1 MNYKIL
7 NIKGALL
14 DTQQLEDYLRKIA
27 SGHVLQDKS
36 NKYTYPIPRLK
47 ENFEFITEV
56 YNLLNEHI
64 KLKLPIHP
72 AGEWILDNFY
82 IIDETVKTVTKE
94 LTLKKYTNFLGIANG
109 PYAGFARIYV
119 LASEIVAYTDGK
131 INGKNLEVLL
141 KAYED
146 KKTLSMDEIW
156 NINTFLRMA
165 LIENIREACEK
176 IYSAQLQKYKVE
188 NIIERLVENKSK
200 DELQFKNIG
209 EYKTKVIEQGEMKYP
224 FIEYM
229 SYRLKQYGKKAY
241 PFLNILEEQVNKMG
255 TEISEVIKKE
265 HFDIAVRKVSVGNC
279 IISIKNI
286 NRINM
291 IEIFEKING
300 VEEILKKDPVN
311 VYSKMDYKTRIYYR
325 NKLKEISKK
334 TKISEIYIARK
345 CLELS
350 SIEYEKSNM
359 DSNNK
364 KAHVGYYLIA
374 DGEPKLLEI
383 LQNKK
388 VPRQNNMHKAQKYIT
403 ALAVVTIVLAGVYG
417 LYINTQIN
425 NIVLS
430 LILSIL
436 LLIPIETIF
445 TQIAQYILGKT
456 KNTKII
462 PKLDFRNGIPE
473 QNATFVV
480 IPTIIKNG
488 KRVEEL
494 MHKLEVYYIANK
506 SDNIYFALLGDCST
520 SSNEEEGFDEEVI
533 NTGKKMV
540 DILNKK
546 YPDEKFT
553 KFNFIYRKRMWNE
566 GEEAYL
572 GWERKRGLL
581 NQFNEYIL
589 GNISNPFKTNTI
601 TNLASMPPIKY
612 IITLDADTDLVL
624 NSARELI
631 GAMAH
636 ILNKPELNKSEDLVI
651 AGHALIQPRI
661 GIDLM
666 SSIKSLY
673 TKIYA
678 GAGGVDVYA
687 NAISDIY
694 QDNFEEGIF
703 TGKGIYDLKIF
714 SKILNN
720 EIPENTIL
728 SHDLLEGSYLR
739 CGLATDI
746 MLMDGY
752 PVGYN
757 SSKSRLHRWIRGD
770 WQIIIWL
777 KDKIKNKRG
786 EIKNNPL
793 NILSK
798 YKIFDNLVRSL
809 LEVSSVLTIIYMCIL
824 DYFYK
829 IKIWPIITTVLIA
842 VLTPTVIDVINKI
855 VFKREGEKR
864 QKTFNKTLSGINA
877 SLLRGLFTLAT
888 LPDKAYMSANAICKT
903 LYRLKVSKK
912 HMLEW
917 VTAEEA
923 EKMAKKDIK
932 SYYINMAPNIILGI
946 LGILYIFIN
955 AKNPFSALIFV
966 ISLLWLIAP
975 AIMCYISKEIV
986 VNNKKELLVDK
997 DKQYVLE
1004 VGKRTWQFFKDYLV
1018 KENNY
1023 LPPDNYQEDRK
1034 PKAIKRTS
1042 STNIGLALL
1051 AVISSYDLG
1060 YETQK
1065 NTLELLNKMIDTI
1078 YNLQKWNGHLY
1089 NWYNI
1094 ETLEPLRPRYISS
1107 VDSGNFVGYLY
1118 VVKQFLIQN
1127 GQEDTRIDELIEHTD
1142 FTKLYNEK
1150 MQLFSV
1156 GYNVEENM
1164 LTDSYY
1170 DLLAS
1175 EARQTSL
1182 VAIAKKDIEQKH
1194 WYNLSRTLTVLNKY
1208 KGLISWS
1215 GTAFE
1220 YLMPN
1225 INIPKYPGSLLD
1237 ESCKFL
1243 IMSQKEYN
1251 KKLKI
1256 PWGISESAFNL
1267 KDLNN
1272 NYQYKAFGIPWLGLK
1287 RGLADEIVVAPYASM
1302 MAIIDEP
1309 IEVLKNLKQLE
1320 KLGMYNKYGF
1330 YESIDYT
1337 PTRLRKNET
1346 KAIVKT
1352 YMAHHQGLILLSINN
1367 LMNNNIV
1374 QKRFV
1379 QNPEIEAVDILLQER
1394 MPENIIITKE
1404 EKEKVEKIKYIDYE
1418 NATQR
1423 EITKINTK
1431 LNNVNVIGN
1440 DKYTIIMDQKG
1451 NGYSKYN
1458 NILINR
1464 YKYTDDEEQGIFFFF
1479 KNIKTKRIWT
1489 SNYMN
1494 YLSKADKYVMC
1505 FTPDMNKITR
1515 QDGNIETI
1523 TKISVAPT
1531 EPVEIRRI
1539 ELVNHGIEDETIEIT
1554 SFLEPLISEK
1564 EQDYA
1569 HRAFNKL
1576 FLEYE
1581 IIEDTILIRRK
1592 SRDKSKSDMFLAVNL
1607 YAENEI
1613 IGETEF
1619 EVDKEKFYGREA
1631 IGLPKTVESSIPLG
1645 RNIGLTTE
1653 PIVAIKNTVKIKAN
1667 EKVAFNLIMCVSES
1681 KEKVIE
1687 LINKFT
1693 NSETIK
1699 RNIELAKVKV
1709 EAESRY
1715 LNIKGKEIDLC
1726 QKILGYLIFPNPL
1739 KRIINKNKKVIS
1751 AYVSELW
1758 KYGISGDLPILLVK
1772 VKDISDIEILK
1783 QVINVYEYLRVKN
1796 INIDLVIVDEE
1807 QHSYENY
1814 TREGIINI
1822 ILNKN
1827 MGYLQNIRSGIFVLN
1842 NLSKEEIQ
1850 VLEFRA
1856 NLVLDVSLG
1865 KIERQLTD
1873 LEEEYIETIKQIGD
1887 EKIPQIAEE
1896 PEQIRKKLEDEQ
1908 LKYCNEYGG
1917 FSLDGKEYNIRIN
1930 KDNKLPTV
1938 WSHVLANEKF
1948 GTVVTEN
1955 MGGYTWYKNS
1965 RLNRLTAW
1973 ANNPTNDIP
1982 SEIIYLEDMEN
1993 KKVWSLG
2000 QNPIPDSN
2008 DYYITYGF
2016 GYANY
2021 MHKSN
2026 GLIQN
2031 ASIFVPCKDS
2041 AKVHLIRL
2049 ENIEPRKRKIKLVYY
2064 IKPVLGEDETIS
2076 NTYLN
2081 LEYKEGSN
2089 LLCLENISN
2098 EDFKNVLYVSSS
2110 EKINSYTGNKDF
2122 FIGNGTIANPDGIHK
2137 LDLDRQNSL
2146 WRNGILAIEFQVE
2159 LQALE
2164 SKEISIVLGAEESI
2178 INCQDNAYKY
2188 GKISNVKEEYK
2199 KVKEY
2204 WEDITG
2210 KVHVKTPVESM
2221 NILLN
2226 GWLIYQTISARL
2238 LARSGYY
2245 QSGGAFGFRDQLQDT
2260 IALKY
2265 INPEI
2270 MKNQIIKHSSH
2281 QFIEGDVEHWW
2292 HDETRRGIRTRFSD
2306 DLLWLAYITEEYIN
2320 FTGDYTIL
2328 DIKTNYIEGADLEE
2342 GTDEKYDKYL
2352 PSKESGT
2359 IYEHC
2364 KKAIEKKINLGEND
2378 LPTIGSGDWNDGFS
2392 TVGNKGKGESIWLG
2406 FFLSDILKKF
2416 IPLCKYKGED
2426 ELAKKYEEI
2435 LNKLKKALNT
2445 TGWDGRWYRRAF
2457 TDKGEILR

>member
-156 NINTFLRMA
+156 NINTFLRVA

-300 VEEILKKDPVN
+300 VEEILKKDPVK

-601 TNLASMPPIKY
+601 TNVASMPPIKY

-624 NSARELI
+624 NSAKELI

-678 GAGGVDVYA
+678 GAGGVDVYT

-1379 QNPEIEAVDILLQER
+1379 QNPEIEAVNILLQER

-1667 EKVAFNLIMCVSES
+1667 EKVVFNLIMCVSES

>member
-156 NINTFLRMA
+156 NINTFLRVA

-388 VPRQNNMHKAQKYIT
+388 VPRQNNMHKAKKYIT

-601 TNLASMPPIKY
+601 TNVASMPPIKY

-624 NSARELI
+624 NSAKELI

-824 DYFYK
+824 DCFYK
-829 IKIWPIITTVLIA
+829 IKIWSIITTVLIA

-955 AKNPFSALIFV
+955 AKNPFSVLIFV

-1379 QNPEIEAVDILLQER
+1379 QNPEIEAVNILLQER

-2089 LLCLENISN
+2089 LLCLKNISN

-2292 HDETRRGIRTRFSD
+2292 HDETRKRHK
-2306 DLLWLAYITEEYIN
+2306 N
-2320 FTGDYTIL
+2320 
-2328 DIKTNYIEGADLEE
+2328 
-2342 GTDEKYDKYL
+2342 
-2352 PSKESGT
+2352 
-2359 IYEHC
+2359 
-2364 KKAIEKKINLGEND
+2364 KI
-2378 LPTIGSGDWNDGFS
+2378 F
-2392 TVGNKGKGESIWLG
+2392 
-2406 FFLSDILKKF
+2406 
-2416 IPLCKYKGED
+2416 
-2426 ELAKKYEEI
+2426 
-2435 LNKLKKALNT
+2435 
-2445 TGWDGRWYRRAF
+2445 R
-2457 TDKGEILR
+2457 

>member
-462 PKLDFRNGIPE
+462 SKLDFRNGIPE

-601 TNLASMPPIKY
+601 TNVASMPPIKY

-624 NSARELI
+624 NSAKELI

-824 DYFYK
+824 DCFYK

-1374 QKRFV
+1374 QKKFV

-2292 HDETRRGIRTRFSD
+2292 HDETRKRHK
-2306 DLLWLAYITEEYIN
+2306 N
-2320 FTGDYTIL
+2320 
-2328 DIKTNYIEGADLEE
+2328 
-2342 GTDEKYDKYL
+2342 
-2352 PSKESGT
+2352 
-2359 IYEHC
+2359 
-2364 KKAIEKKINLGEND
+2364 KI
-2378 LPTIGSGDWNDGFS
+2378 F
-2392 TVGNKGKGESIWLG
+2392 
-2406 FFLSDILKKF
+2406 
-2416 IPLCKYKGED
+2416 
-2426 ELAKKYEEI
+2426 
-2435 LNKLKKALNT
+2435 
-2445 TGWDGRWYRRAF
+2445 R
-2457 TDKGEILR
+2457 

>member
-94 LTLKKYTNFLGIANG
+94 LTLKKYTNFLEIANG

-156 NINTFLRMA
+156 NINTFLRVA

-300 VEEILKKDPVN
+300 VEEILKKDPVK

-601 TNLASMPPIKY
+601 TNVASMPPIKY

-624 NSARELI
+624 NSAKELI

-955 AKNPFSALIFV
+955 AKNPFSVLIFV

-1379 QNPEIEAVDILLQER
+1379 QNPEIEAVNILLQER

-2292 HDETRRGIRTRFSD
+2292 HDETRKRHK
-2306 DLLWLAYITEEYIN
+2306 N
-2320 FTGDYTIL
+2320 
-2328 DIKTNYIEGADLEE
+2328 
-2342 GTDEKYDKYL
+2342 
-2352 PSKESGT
+2352 
-2359 IYEHC
+2359 
-2364 KKAIEKKINLGEND
+2364 KI
-2378 LPTIGSGDWNDGFS
+2378 F
-2392 TVGNKGKGESIWLG
+2392 
-2406 FFLSDILKKF
+2406 
-2416 IPLCKYKGED
+2416 
-2426 ELAKKYEEI
+2426 
-2435 LNKLKKALNT
+2435 
-2445 TGWDGRWYRRAF
+2445 R
-2457 TDKGEILR
+2457 

>member
-1127 GQEDTRIDELIEHTD
+1127 GQGDTRIDELIEHTD

-1873 LEEEYIETIKQIGD
+1873 LEEEYIETIKPIGD

-2292 HDETRRGIRTRFSD
+2292 HDETRKRHKNKIFRRFA
-2306 DLLWLAYITEEYIN
+2306 LACLY
-2320 FTGDYTIL
+2320 
-2328 DIKTNYIEGADLEE
+2328 
-2342 GTDEKYDKYL
+2342 
-2352 PSKESGT
+2352 
-2359 IYEHC
+2359 
-2364 KKAIEKKINLGEND
+2364 
-2378 LPTIGSGDWNDGFS
+2378 
-2392 TVGNKGKGESIWLG
+2392 
-2406 FFLSDILKKF
+2406 
-2416 IPLCKYKGED
+2416 
-2426 ELAKKYEEI
+2426 
-2435 LNKLKKALNT
+2435 
-2445 TGWDGRWYRRAF
+2445 YRRIYKF
-2457 TDKGEILR
+2457 YR

>member
-359 DSNNK
+359 DSNDK

-388 VPRQNNMHKAQKYIT
+388 VPKQNNMHKAQKYIT

-923 EKMAKKDIK
+923 EKMAKKNIK

-946 LGILYIFIN
+946 LGVLYIFIN
-955 AKNPFSALIFV
+955 AKNPFSVLIFV

-2292 HDETRRGIRTRFSD
+2292 HDETRKRHK
-2306 DLLWLAYITEEYIN
+2306 N
-2320 FTGDYTIL
+2320 
-2328 DIKTNYIEGADLEE
+2328 
-2342 GTDEKYDKYL
+2342 
-2352 PSKESGT
+2352 
-2359 IYEHC
+2359 
-2364 KKAIEKKINLGEND
+2364 KI
-2378 LPTIGSGDWNDGFS
+2378 F
-2392 TVGNKGKGESIWLG
+2392 
-2406 FFLSDILKKF
+2406 
-2416 IPLCKYKGED
+2416 
-2426 ELAKKYEEI
+2426 
-2435 LNKLKKALNT
+2435 
-2445 TGWDGRWYRRAF
+2445 R
-2457 TDKGEILR
+2457 

>member
-156 NINTFLRMA
+156 NINTFLRVA

-300 VEEILKKDPVN
+300 VEEILKKDPVK

-601 TNLASMPPIKY
+601 TNVASMPPIKY

-624 NSARELI
+624 NSAKELI

-888 LPDKAYMSANAICKT
+888 LPDKAYMSADAICKT

-1042 STNIGLALL
+1042 STNMGLALL

-2292 HDETRRGIRTRFSD
+2292 HDETRKRHK
-2306 DLLWLAYITEEYIN
+2306 N
-2320 FTGDYTIL
+2320 
-2328 DIKTNYIEGADLEE
+2328 
-2342 GTDEKYDKYL
+2342 
-2352 PSKESGT
+2352 
-2359 IYEHC
+2359 
-2364 KKAIEKKINLGEND
+2364 KI
-2378 LPTIGSGDWNDGFS
+2378 F
-2392 TVGNKGKGESIWLG
+2392 
-2406 FFLSDILKKF
+2406 
-2416 IPLCKYKGED
+2416 
-2426 ELAKKYEEI
+2426 
-2435 LNKLKKALNT
+2435 
-2445 TGWDGRWYRRAF
+2445 R
-2457 TDKGEILR
+2457 

>member
-156 NINTFLRMA
+156 NINTFLRVA

-300 VEEILKKDPVN
+300 VEEILKKDPVK

-601 TNLASMPPIKY
+601 TNVASMPPIKY

-624 NSARELI
+624 NSAKELI

-678 GAGGVDVYA
+678 GAGGVDVYT

-1379 QNPEIEAVDILLQER
+1379 QNPEIEAVNILLQER

-1667 EKVAFNLIMCVSES
+1667 EKVVFNLIMCVSES

-2292 HDETRRGIRTRFSD
+2292 HDETRKRHK
-2306 DLLWLAYITEEYIN
+2306 N
-2320 FTGDYTIL
+2320 
-2328 DIKTNYIEGADLEE
+2328 
-2342 GTDEKYDKYL
+2342 
-2352 PSKESGT
+2352 
-2359 IYEHC
+2359 
-2364 KKAIEKKINLGEND
+2364 KI
-2378 LPTIGSGDWNDGFS
+2378 F
-2392 TVGNKGKGESIWLG
+2392 
-2406 FFLSDILKKF
+2406 
-2416 IPLCKYKGED
+2416 
-2426 ELAKKYEEI
+2426 
-2435 LNKLKKALNT
+2435 
-2445 TGWDGRWYRRAF
+2445 R
-2457 TDKGEILR
+2457 

>member
-156 NINTFLRMA
+156 NINTFLQVA

-388 VPRQNNMHKAQKYIT
+388 VPRQNNMHKAKKYIT
-403 ALAVVTIVLAGVYG
+403 ALAVVTIVFAGVYG

-601 TNLASMPPIKY
+601 TNVANMPPIKY

-624 NSARELI
+624 NSAKELT

-786 EIKNNPL
+786 KIKNNPL

-946 LGILYIFIN
+946 LGVLYIFIN
-955 AKNPFSALIFV
+955 AKNPFSVLIFV

-2292 HDETRRGIRTRFSD
+2292 HDETRKRHK
-2306 DLLWLAYITEEYIN
+2306 N
-2320 FTGDYTIL
+2320 
-2328 DIKTNYIEGADLEE
+2328 
-2342 GTDEKYDKYL
+2342 
-2352 PSKESGT
+2352 
-2359 IYEHC
+2359 
-2364 KKAIEKKINLGEND
+2364 KI
-2378 LPTIGSGDWNDGFS
+2378 F
-2392 TVGNKGKGESIWLG
+2392 
-2406 FFLSDILKKF
+2406 
-2416 IPLCKYKGED
+2416 
-2426 ELAKKYEEI
+2426 
-2435 LNKLKKALNT
+2435 
-2445 TGWDGRWYRRAF
+2445 R
-2457 TDKGEILR
+2457 

>member
-229 SYRLKQYGKKAY
+229 SYRLKQYGKKTY

-359 DSNNK
+359 DSNDK

-388 VPRQNNMHKAQKYIT
+388 VPKQNNMHKAQKYIT

-624 NSARELI
+624 NSAKELI

-955 AKNPFSALIFV
+955 AKNPFSVLIFV

-2292 HDETRRGIRTRFSD
+2292 HDETRKRHK
-2306 DLLWLAYITEEYIN
+2306 N
-2320 FTGDYTIL
+2320 
-2328 DIKTNYIEGADLEE
+2328 
-2342 GTDEKYDKYL
+2342 
-2352 PSKESGT
+2352 
-2359 IYEHC
+2359 
-2364 KKAIEKKINLGEND
+2364 KI
-2378 LPTIGSGDWNDGFS
+2378 F
-2392 TVGNKGKGESIWLG
+2392 
-2406 FFLSDILKKF
+2406 
-2416 IPLCKYKGED
+2416 
-2426 ELAKKYEEI
+2426 
-2435 LNKLKKALNT
+2435 
-2445 TGWDGRWYRRAF
+2445 R
-2457 TDKGEILR
+2457 

>member
-156 NINTFLRMA
+156 NINTFLRVA

-601 TNLASMPPIKY
+601 TNVASMPPIKY

-624 NSARELI
+624 NSAKELI

-824 DYFYK
+824 NYFYK

-842 VLTPTVIDVINKI
+842 VFTPTVIDVINKI

-955 AKNPFSALIFV
+955 AKNPFSVLIFV

-1873 LEEEYIETIKQIGD
+1873 LEEEYIETIKPIGD

-2292 HDETRRGIRTRFSD
+2292 HDETRKRHK
-2306 DLLWLAYITEEYIN
+2306 N
-2320 FTGDYTIL
+2320 
-2328 DIKTNYIEGADLEE
+2328 
-2342 GTDEKYDKYL
+2342 
-2352 PSKESGT
+2352 
-2359 IYEHC
+2359 
-2364 KKAIEKKINLGEND
+2364 KI
-2378 LPTIGSGDWNDGFS
+2378 F
-2392 TVGNKGKGESIWLG
+2392 
-2406 FFLSDILKKF
+2406 
-2416 IPLCKYKGED
+2416 
-2426 ELAKKYEEI
+2426 
-2435 LNKLKKALNT
+2435 
-2445 TGWDGRWYRRAF
+2445 R
-2457 TDKGEILR
+2457 

>member
-359 DSNNK
+359 DSNDK

-388 VPRQNNMHKAQKYIT
+388 VPKQNNMHKAQKYIT

-624 NSARELI
+624 NSAKELT

-955 AKNPFSALIFV
+955 AKNPFSVLIFV

-1127 GQEDTRIDELIEHTD
+1127 GQGDTRIDELIEHTD

-2292 HDETRRGIRTRFSD
+2292 HDETRKRHK
-2306 DLLWLAYITEEYIN
+2306 N
-2320 FTGDYTIL
+2320 
-2328 DIKTNYIEGADLEE
+2328 
-2342 GTDEKYDKYL
+2342 
-2352 PSKESGT
+2352 
-2359 IYEHC
+2359 
-2364 KKAIEKKINLGEND
+2364 KI
-2378 LPTIGSGDWNDGFS
+2378 F
-2392 TVGNKGKGESIWLG
+2392 
-2406 FFLSDILKKF
+2406 
-2416 IPLCKYKGED
+2416 
-2426 ELAKKYEEI
+2426 
-2435 LNKLKKALNT
+2435 
-2445 TGWDGRWYRRAF
+2445 R
-2457 TDKGEILR
+2457 

>member
-156 NINTFLRMA
+156 NINTFLRVA

-300 VEEILKKDPVN
+300 VEEILKKDPVK

-533 NTGKKMV
+533 NTGKKIV

-601 TNLASMPPIKY
+601 TNVASMPPIKY

-1440 DKYTIIMDQKG
+1440 DKYTIIMDQNG

-1592 SRDKSKSDMFLAVNL
+1592 SRDKSKLDMFLAVNL

-2292 HDETRRGIRTRFSD
+2292 HDETRKRHK
-2306 DLLWLAYITEEYIN
+2306 N
-2320 FTGDYTIL
+2320 
-2328 DIKTNYIEGADLEE
+2328 
-2342 GTDEKYDKYL
+2342 
-2352 PSKESGT
+2352 
-2359 IYEHC
+2359 
-2364 KKAIEKKINLGEND
+2364 KIFG
-2378 LPTIGSGDWNDGFS
+2378 
-2392 TVGNKGKGESIWLG
+2392 
-2406 FFLSDILKKF
+2406 
-2416 IPLCKYKGED
+2416 
-2426 ELAKKYEEI
+2426 
-2435 LNKLKKALNT
+2435 
-2445 TGWDGRWYRRAF
+2445 
-2457 TDKGEILR
+2457 

>member
-156 NINTFLRMA
+156 NINTFLRVA

-864 QKTFNKTLSGINA
+864 QKTFNKTLSEINA

-923 EKMAKKDIK
+923 EKMAKKNIK

-946 LGILYIFIN
+946 LGVLYIFIN
-955 AKNPFSALIFV
+955 AKNPFSVLIFV

-2292 HDETRRGIRTRFSD
+2292 HDETRKRHK
-2306 DLLWLAYITEEYIN
+2306 N
-2320 FTGDYTIL
+2320 
-2328 DIKTNYIEGADLEE
+2328 
-2342 GTDEKYDKYL
+2342 
-2352 PSKESGT
+2352 
-2359 IYEHC
+2359 
-2364 KKAIEKKINLGEND
+2364 KI
-2378 LPTIGSGDWNDGFS
+2378 F
-2392 TVGNKGKGESIWLG
+2392 
-2406 FFLSDILKKF
+2406 
-2416 IPLCKYKGED
+2416 
-2426 ELAKKYEEI
+2426 
-2435 LNKLKKALNT
+2435 
-2445 TGWDGRWYRRAF
+2445 R
-2457 TDKGEILR
+2457 

>member
-156 NINTFLRMA
+156 NINTFLRVA

-286 NRINM
+286 NRVNM

-374 DGEPKLLEI
+374 DGEPKLLEM

-462 PKLDFRNGIPE
+462 PKLDFKNGIPE

-601 TNLASMPPIKY
+601 TNVASMPPIKY

-624 NSARELI
+624 NSAKELI

-955 AKNPFSALIFV
+955 AKNPFSVLIFV

-1379 QNPEIEAVDILLQER
+1379 QNPEIEAVNILLQER

>member
-209 EYKTKVIEQGEMKYP
+209 EYKTKVIEEGEMKYP

-388 VPRQNNMHKAQKYIT
+388 VPRQNNMHKAKKYIT
-403 ALAVVTIVLAGVYG
+403 ALAVVTIVLAVVYG
-417 LYINTQIN
+417 LYINAQIN

-601 TNLASMPPIKY
+601 TNVANMPPIKY

-624 NSARELI
+624 NSAKELT

-955 AKNPFSALIFV
+955 AKNPFSVLIFV

-1156 GYNVEENM
+1156 GYNEEENM

-1418 NATQR
+1418 NSTQR

-2292 HDETRRGIRTRFSD
+2292 HDETRKRHK
-2306 DLLWLAYITEEYIN
+2306 N
-2320 FTGDYTIL
+2320 
-2328 DIKTNYIEGADLEE
+2328 
-2342 GTDEKYDKYL
+2342 
-2352 PSKESGT
+2352 
-2359 IYEHC
+2359 
-2364 KKAIEKKINLGEND
+2364 KI
-2378 LPTIGSGDWNDGFS
+2378 F
-2392 TVGNKGKGESIWLG
+2392 
-2406 FFLSDILKKF
+2406 
-2416 IPLCKYKGED
+2416 
-2426 ELAKKYEEI
+2426 
-2435 LNKLKKALNT
+2435 
-2445 TGWDGRWYRRAF
+2445 R
-2457 TDKGEILR
+2457 

>member
-1 MNYKIL
+1 MDYKIL

-82 IIDETVKTVTKE
+82 IIDETVKIVTKE

-156 NINTFLRMA
+156 NINTFLRVA

-388 VPRQNNMHKAQKYIT
+388 VPRQNNMHKAKKYIT
-403 ALAVVTIVLAGVYG
+403 ALAVVTIVFAGVYG

-601 TNLASMPPIKY
+601 TNVASMPPIKY

-624 NSARELI
+624 NSAKELI

-824 DYFYK
+824 DCFYK

-946 LGILYIFIN
+946 LGVLYIFIN
-955 AKNPFSALIFV
+955 AKNPFSVLIFV

-986 VNNKKELLVDK
+986 VNNQKELLVDK

-2089 LLCLENISN
+2089 LLCLKNISN

-2292 HDETRRGIRTRFSD
+2292 HDETRKRHK
-2306 DLLWLAYITEEYIN
+2306 N
-2320 FTGDYTIL
+2320 
-2328 DIKTNYIEGADLEE
+2328 
-2342 GTDEKYDKYL
+2342 
-2352 PSKESGT
+2352 
-2359 IYEHC
+2359 
-2364 KKAIEKKINLGEND
+2364 KI
-2378 LPTIGSGDWNDGFS
+2378 F
-2392 TVGNKGKGESIWLG
+2392 
-2406 FFLSDILKKF
+2406 
-2416 IPLCKYKGED
+2416 
-2426 ELAKKYEEI
+2426 
-2435 LNKLKKALNT
+2435 
-2445 TGWDGRWYRRAF
+2445 R
-2457 TDKGEILR
+2457 

>member
-359 DSNNK
+359 DSNDK

-388 VPRQNNMHKAQKYIT
+388 VPKQNNMHKAQKYIT

-601 TNLASMPPIKY
+601 TNVASMPPIKY

-624 NSARELI
+624 NSAKELI

-955 AKNPFSALIFV
+955 AKNPFSVLIFV

-1225 INIPKYPGSLLD
+1225 INIPQYPGSLLD

-2292 HDETRRGIRTRFSD
+2292 HDETRKRHK
-2306 DLLWLAYITEEYIN
+2306 N
-2320 FTGDYTIL
+2320 
-2328 DIKTNYIEGADLEE
+2328 
-2342 GTDEKYDKYL
+2342 
-2352 PSKESGT
+2352 
-2359 IYEHC
+2359 
-2364 KKAIEKKINLGEND
+2364 KI
-2378 LPTIGSGDWNDGFS
+2378 F
-2392 TVGNKGKGESIWLG
+2392 
-2406 FFLSDILKKF
+2406 
-2416 IPLCKYKGED
+2416 
-2426 ELAKKYEEI
+2426 
-2435 LNKLKKALNT
+2435 
-2445 TGWDGRWYRRAF
+2445 R
-2457 TDKGEILR
+2457 

>member
-156 NINTFLRMA
+156 NINTFLRVA

-359 DSNNK
+359 DSNDK

-388 VPRQNNMHKAQKYIT
+388 VPKQNNMHKAQKYIT

-601 TNLASMPPIKY
+601 TNVASMPPIKY

-624 NSARELI
+624 NSAKELI

-955 AKNPFSALIFV
+955 AKNPFSVLIFV

-1440 DKYTIIMDQKG
+1440 DKYIIIMDQKG

-2292 HDETRRGIRTRFSD
+2292 HDETRKRHK
-2306 DLLWLAYITEEYIN
+2306 N
-2320 FTGDYTIL
+2320 
-2328 DIKTNYIEGADLEE
+2328 
-2342 GTDEKYDKYL
+2342 
-2352 PSKESGT
+2352 
-2359 IYEHC
+2359 
-2364 KKAIEKKINLGEND
+2364 KI
-2378 LPTIGSGDWNDGFS
+2378 F
-2392 TVGNKGKGESIWLG
+2392 
-2406 FFLSDILKKF
+2406 
-2416 IPLCKYKGED
+2416 
-2426 ELAKKYEEI
+2426 
-2435 LNKLKKALNT
+2435 
-2445 TGWDGRWYRRAF
+2445 R
-2457 TDKGEILR
+2457 

>member
-359 DSNNK
+359 DSNDK

-388 VPRQNNMHKAQKYIT
+388 VPKQNNMHKAQKYIT

-1418 NATQR
+1418 NTTQR

-1917 FSLDGKEYNIRIN
+1917 FSPDGKEYNIRIN

-2292 HDETRRGIRTRFSD
+2292 HDETRKRHK
-2306 DLLWLAYITEEYIN
+2306 N
-2320 FTGDYTIL
+2320 
-2328 DIKTNYIEGADLEE
+2328 
-2342 GTDEKYDKYL
+2342 
-2352 PSKESGT
+2352 
-2359 IYEHC
+2359 
-2364 KKAIEKKINLGEND
+2364 KI
-2378 LPTIGSGDWNDGFS
+2378 F
-2392 TVGNKGKGESIWLG
+2392 
-2406 FFLSDILKKF
+2406 
-2416 IPLCKYKGED
+2416 
-2426 ELAKKYEEI
+2426 
-2435 LNKLKKALNT
+2435 
-2445 TGWDGRWYRRAF
+2445 R
-2457 TDKGEILR
+2457 

>member
-119 LASEIVAYTDGK
+119 LASEIIAYTDGK

-156 NINTFLRMA
+156 NINTFLRVA

-462 PKLDFRNGIPE
+462 PKLDFRNGILE

-601 TNLASMPPIKY
+601 TNVASMPPIKY

-624 NSARELI
+624 NSAKELI

-824 DYFYK
+824 DCFYK

-855 VFKREGEKR
+855 VFKREGERR

-923 EKMAKKDIK
+923 EKMTKKDIK

-955 AKNPFSALIFV
+955 AKNPFSVLIFV

-1379 QNPEIEAVDILLQER
+1379 QNPEIEAVNILLQER

-1873 LEEEYIETIKQIGD
+1873 LEEEYIETIKPIGD

-2292 HDETRRGIRTRFSD
+2292 HDETRKRHK
-2306 DLLWLAYITEEYIN
+2306 N
-2320 FTGDYTIL
+2320 
-2328 DIKTNYIEGADLEE
+2328 
-2342 GTDEKYDKYL
+2342 
-2352 PSKESGT
+2352 
-2359 IYEHC
+2359 
-2364 KKAIEKKINLGEND
+2364 KI
-2378 LPTIGSGDWNDGFS
+2378 F
-2392 TVGNKGKGESIWLG
+2392 
-2406 FFLSDILKKF
+2406 
-2416 IPLCKYKGED
+2416 
-2426 ELAKKYEEI
+2426 
-2435 LNKLKKALNT
+2435 
-2445 TGWDGRWYRRAF
+2445 R
-2457 TDKGEILR
+2457 